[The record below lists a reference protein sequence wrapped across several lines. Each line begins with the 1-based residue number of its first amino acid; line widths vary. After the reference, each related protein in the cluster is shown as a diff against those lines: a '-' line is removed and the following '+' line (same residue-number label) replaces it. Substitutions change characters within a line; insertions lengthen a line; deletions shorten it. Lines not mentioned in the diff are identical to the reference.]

1 MDQFLWSFFLLVSIT
16 LINVNV
22 SAQFSGSGDPNVMCV
37 TGEADIVFLVDG
49 SGSVGPINFDLVL
62 NFLESLAMGFMVDD
76 GRIRVG
82 FVQFS
87 NIQTVEWD
95 LNTHMTEAALL
106 NAISSVPYRSGG
118 TATGAALN
126 FVLANS
132 FTPAAGDRDNVPN
145 VIVLVTDGMS
155 GDNVTQPALD
165 VKAAGIEVFAIGV
178 ANADEDELR
187 TIASPPLD
195 THVFNVA
202 DFGEISNI
210 VGNVTSNICIV
221 VDDTPDFEDD
231 PEEECPGM

>member
-1 MDQFLWSFFLLVSIT
+1 MDQFVWCFFLLVSIT

-22 SAQFSGSGDPNVMCV
+22 QSLGSGYGNVTCD

-49 SGSVGPINFDLVL
+49 SGSVGFTNFGLVL
-62 NFLESLAMGFMVDD
+62 NFLQNLALSFMVND

-87 NIQTVEWD
+87 GFPRLEWD
-95 LNTHMTEAALL
+95 LNAHIQAEDNLVDAIGNVTYL
-106 NAISSVPYRSGG
+106 NGG
-118 TATGAALN
+118 TSTGAALN

-132 FTPAAGDRDNVPN
+132 FTPSAGDRDDVPN
-145 VIVLVTDGMS
+145 VIILVTDGMS
-155 GDNVTQPALD
+155 NDNVTQPALD

-187 TIASPPLD
+187 TIASPPFD
-195 THVFNVA
+195 THVFNVT
-202 DFGEISNI
+202 DFDGISDI
-210 VGNVTSNICIV
+210 LGNLTSNICEMVQPYYI
-221 VDDTPDFEDD
+221 EDD